1 MSAHQ
6 TCVIVGRGRAGHS
19 FQIALARVGWSTT
32 MVSGHMVASHDGPT
46 FRLPEETTLVLLAV
60 PDDAVGS
67 VAEAL
72 ARTDAV
78 VAHVSGSLTL
88 GVLGDH
94 IRTGS
99 IHPLMSLPGT
109 EIGAARLLDACT
121 FAVDGDPLMA
131 DVVADLGGLA
141 VVVSDDHRALYH
153 ATAAI
158 ASNHLTALCAQVE
171 RLAGQV
177 GMPVEAYWTLM
188 RTTLDNIESVGAAD
202 ALTGPAA
209 RGDWRTIERH
219 LDALPD
225 AAERTLY
232 LTLCERA
239 ATLAG
244 HSLPD
249 ALRSDWS

>member
-1 MSAHQ
+1 MNQ
-6 TCVIVGRGRAGHS
+6 VGRVAIQLGGLFAEVVGLEVDIDH
-19 FQIALARVGWSTT
+19 LARQV
-32 MVSGHMVASHDGPT
+32 
-46 FRLPEETTLVLLAV
+46 
-60 PDDAVGS
+60 
-67 VAEAL
+67 
-72 ARTDAV
+72 
-78 VAHVSGSLTL
+78 TL

-244 HSLPD
+244 HPLPD